1 MTPPGDMLVWVGEA
15 HKPPPLDEELQ
26 AIKWL
31 TAQKERLVFSR
42 NSLIPIIQSQGI
54 SPKHMQL

>member
-1 MTPPGDMLVWVGEA
+1 MTPPGDMPAWVGEA

-42 NSLIPIIQSQGI
+42 EQSNPSYSVLREQ
-54 SPKHMQL
+54 P